1 MDFIIK
7 RKTFISMIFIG
18 LSMLGFISYKNL
30 PVELLPSVELPS
42 LVVQV
47 SSRLEVDPTYMEGQA
62 IIPLEGAIG
71 TLEDIEEL
79 QSFAQNR
86 QGIIYVSYA
95 QNANMK
101 YAYLKLQEK
110 IDAIK
115 ADLPEEFTVFVQ
127 KVDIQ
132 QLTNQFMSLQV
143 RGSGGTDRIRN
154 VTDEEIKSELE
165 NIDGVA
171 AANVFGGREKSVEII
186 LDPNAYTSYGVTP
199 FQIRNAIVQNGIDK
213 LYAGRVYDLDRR
225 FFVNITAE
233 YSNLNDISEI
243 KISQNA

>member
-1 MDFIIK
+1 MEFIIR

-30 PVELLPSVELPS
+30 PVELLPNVELPS

-47 SSRLEVDPTYMEGQA
+47 SSRLEVDPSYMESQA

-71 TLEDIEEL
+71 TLENIEEL

-95 QNANMK
+95 QDANMK

-110 IDAIK
+110 IDGGK
-115 ADLPEEFTVFVQ
+115 TSLPEEFTVMVQ

-154 VTDEEIKSELE
+154 VTDEDIKSALE
-165 NIDGVA
+165 NIPVRYPSSRHRPKCGTGSSSPA
-171 AANVFGGREKSVEII
+171 
-186 LDPNAYTSYGVTP
+186 
-199 FQIRNAIVQNGIDK
+199 
-213 LYAGRVYDLDRR
+213 
-225 FFVNITAE
+225 
-233 YSNLNDISEI
+233 
-243 KISQNA
+243 